1 MASTV
6 NIRTYRP
13 QQLSVRES
21 QRAVPHLRIALGR
34 EQRRVLTVAAGIA
47 LQLRR
52 YLTPEQDGREGV
64 PPQRPLPQVA
74 GCAHAAPQRDHAR
87 T

>member
-21 QRAVPHLRIALGR
+21 QRAVPHLRIAW
-34 EQRRVLTVAAGIA
+34 VANS
-47 LQLRR
+47 
-52 YLTPEQDGREGV
+52 DG
-64 PPQRPLPQVA
+64 
-74 GCAHAAPQRDHAR
+74 C
-87 T
+87 